1 MKKKLIHYGEIFAF
15 AFAVTALANVDN
27 LLNAHGLDAWKSAV
41 IALVIAGAKAG
52 FDAIKA
58 TVGNATTTTT

>member
-1 MKKKLIHYGEIFAF
+1 VKKKLIHYGEIFAA

-41 IALVIAGAKAG
+41 VALAIAGAKAG
-52 FDAIKA
+52 LDAVKA
-58 TVGNATTTTT
+58 KIPAAG